1 MEKTIYNQ
9 LQLRELFHIEFL
21 RWFTRKVKPEM
32 YALKGGSNLRFFYNS
47 FRYSEDMDIDVKGI
61 EVEALKDMVMKIL
74 SNASFQEIFKTFGV
88 AKVVVPNMIKAKQTQ
103 TTQRFKVHL
112 VTFSGEDLFTK
123 IEFSRRG
130 FKGTA
135 IVGSLSDSVLRPY
148 KIVPLLVSHYDIESA
163 VMQKIGALAGRSTTQ
178 ARDIFDLYVLSSQC
192 HCEEAEGRRSNLKK
206 EIASAASPRSKS
218 EIWNGASQPRN
229 DRGNKAARNDI
240 LDRVHEN
247 VFSVGFEQFRDT
259 VVSYLAPEDQAV
271 YNLPSSWDE
280 IKLKVLSFIEQLG
293 SVR

>member
-123 IEFSRRG
+123 IEFFQRC
-130 FKGTA
+130 
-135 IVGSLSDSVLRPY
+135 V
-148 KIVPLLVSHYDIESA
+148 
-163 VMQKIGALAGRSTTQ
+163 
-178 ARDIFDLYVLSSQC
+178 
-192 HCEEAEGRRSNLKK
+192 
-206 EIASAASPRSKS
+206 
-218 EIWNGASQPRN
+218 
-229 DRGNKAARNDI
+229 
-240 LDRVHEN
+240 
-247 VFSVGFEQFRDT
+247 
-259 VVSYLAPEDQAV
+259 
-271 YNLPSSWDE
+271 
-280 IKLKVLSFIEQLG
+280 
-293 SVR
+293 

>member
-47 FRYSEDMDIDVKGI
+47 FRYSEDMDIDVKEI
-61 EVEALKDMVMKIL
+61 EVEALKDIVIKIL
-74 SNASFQEIFKTFGV
+74 SNASFHEIFKTFGV
-88 AKVVVPNMIKAKQTQ
+88 ARVVAPDMVKAKQTQ

-112 VTFSGEDLFTK
+112 LTFSGEDLFTK

-135 IVGSLSDSVLRPY
+135 IVGPLSDSVLRPY
-148 KIVPLLVSHYDIESA
+148 KIAPLLVSHYDIESA
-163 VMQKIGALAGRSTTQ
+163 VMQKIGALADRSATQ
-178 ARDIFDLYVLSSQC
+178 ARDIFDLYILSSQC
-192 HCEEAEGRRSNLKK
+192 QK
-206 EIASAASPRSKS
+206 IASLATLA
-218 EIWNGASQPRN
+218 RN
-229 DRGNKAARNDI
+229 DRGDKAQ
-240 LDRVHEN
+240 EN

-259 VVSYLAPEDQAV
+259 VLSYLAPEDQAV
-271 YNLPSSWDE
+271 YNLSSSWDE
-280 IKLKVLSFIEQLG
+280 IKLKVASFIEQSG
-293 SVR
+293 SGK